1 MLFKKSKSKQH
12 KSLATGQIVLGSRER
27 RLLSETVQI
36 EEELIPAFVRP
47 ILIVVGLMVGVF
59 LLWSGVTQLTEVAR
73 APGEVLPSGQVK
85 VIQHLDGGVI
95 EKISVEE
102 NMLVKEGQELLRIDG
117 SQAIADLRQ
126 MESRLLSLRLRAERL
141 ESFADGRKP
150 KFDEIAGTHTD
161 LRDDQN
167 SLYQTQMAT
176 RDSTISILDRQIQ
189 QRKNRIKQ
197 LNQSFNTAGQQQGLT
212 AELEKMRDDLAERKL
227 INRSVLLETKRAK
240 VTADGE
246 VIRIKEEIGVVSQ
259 ELAEI
264 ENRRSD
270 TFNQVRRDALNEMGT
285 VRAEIAEVEETLQ
298 RLQAKVDRLVVRS
311 PNNGHVQ
318 DLKVQTIG
326 QVIQPGA
333 LLMQIVPVDAPLEAV
348 VKIPPKDIGYVKI
361 GQPVNL
367 RVTSFDYARFGI
379 AKGTL
384 KRVTATSII
393 GEDNKPYYRGWVSV
407 KNPYVGDI
415 PGRYPLK
422 TGMSLEA
429 EIVTGEKTLIAYLS
443 KPLIDL
449 FTYSFRER

>member
-1 MLFKKSKSKQH
+1 MFFKKSKEH
-12 KSLATGQIVLGSRER
+12 KAPVKGQVILGSRER

-47 ILIVVGLMVGVF
+47 ILIIVGMMVVLF
-59 LLWSGVTQLTEVAR
+59 LVWAGVTELTEVAR
-73 APGEVLPSGQVK
+73 APGEIIPIGQIK
-85 VIQHLDGGVI
+85 VIQHLDGGVV
-95 EKISVEE
+95 EKISIEE
-102 NMLVKEGQELLRIDG
+102 HMLVKEGQELLRIDG
-117 SQAIADLRQ
+117 AQANADLRQ
-126 MESRLLSLRLRAERL
+126 MESRLLSLQLRAERL
-141 ESFADGRKP
+141 DAFADGRKP
-150 KFDEIAGTHTD
+150 DFAKIAQNHTD
-161 LRDDQN
+161 LKENQN
-167 SLYQTQMAT
+167 SIYQQQMTT
-176 RDSTISILDRQIQ
+176 RNSTISILDRQLDQRRNRIQ
-189 QRKNRIKQ
+189 QLKQ
-197 LNQSFNTAGQQQGLT
+197 ALDTAGQHQGLT
-212 AELEKMRDDLAERKL
+212 GELEKMRIDLAERKL

-246 VIRIKEEIGVVSQ
+246 AARIKEEISVVTQ

-270 TFNQVRRDALNEMGT
+270 TINQMRREALGEMGT

-298 RLQAKVDRLVVRS
+298 RLRARVDRLVVRA
-311 PNNGHVQ
+311 PNQGYIQ

-333 LLMQIVPVDAPLEAV
+333 LLMQIVPTDAPLEAV
-348 VKIPPKDIGYVKI
+348 VKIAPKDIGYVKI

-379 AKGTL
+379 AKGAL
-384 KRVTATSII
+384 KRVTATSIV
-393 GEDNKPYYRGWVSV
+393 GEDGKPYYRGWVSV
-407 KNPYVGDI
+407 ANPYVGDT

-422 TGMSLEA
+422 TGMSVEA

>member
-1 MLFKKSKSKQH
+1 MFFKKTKQH
-12 KSLATGQIVLGSRER
+12 KAPEKGQTLLGSRER

-47 ILIVVGLMVGVF
+47 ILLTVGLMVVLF
-59 LLWSGVTQLTEVAR
+59 LIWASVTQMTEVAR
-73 APGEVLPSGQVK
+73 APGEVIPVGQVK

-95 EKISVEE
+95 EKIAVEE
-102 NMLVKEGQELLRIDG
+102 HALVKEGQELLIVDG

-126 MESRLLSLRLRAERL
+126 MESRLLSLQLRAERL
-141 ESFADGRKP
+141 VAFAEGRKP
-150 KFDEIAGTHTD
+150 DFEKIAGDHSD
-161 LRDDQN
+161 LRENQN
-167 SLYQTQMAT
+167 SIYQQQMAT
-176 RDSTISILDRQIQ
+176 KNSTLSILDRQVD
-189 QRKNRIKQ
+189 QRKNRIRQ
-197 LNQSFNTAGQQQGLT
+197 LRESFDTAMQHQGLT
-212 AELEKMRDDLAERKL
+212 GELEKMRIDLSERKL

-246 VIRIKEEIGVVSQ
+246 VARVKEEIGVVKQ

-264 ENRRSD
+264 ENRRAD
-270 TFNQVRRDALNEMGT
+270 TINQMRREALAEMGT
-285 VRAEIAEVEETLQ
+285 VRSEIAEVEETLQ
-298 RLQAKVDRLVVRS
+298 RLRAKVERLVVRS
-311 PNNGHVQ
+311 PSNGYVQ

-333 LLMQIVPVDAPLEAV
+333 LLMQVVPTDAPLEAV
-348 VKIPPKDIGYVKI
+348 VKIAPKDIGYVKI
-361 GQPVNL
+361 GQTVNL

-379 AKGTL
+379 AKGSL

-393 GEDNKPYYRGWVSV
+393 GEDSKPYYRGWVSV
-407 KNPYVGDI
+407 ANPYVGDT

-429 EIVTGEKTLIAYLS
+429 EIVTGQKTLIAYLS

>member
-1 MLFKKSKSKQH
+1 MFFKKSKQQ
-12 KSLATGQIVLGSRER
+12 KSPVKGQVVLGSRER

-47 ILIVVGLMVGVF
+47 ILFVVGLMVALF
-59 LLWSGVTQLTEVAR
+59 LIWASVTQITEVAR
-73 APGEVLPSGQVK
+73 APGEVIPTGQVK
-85 VIQHLDGGVI
+85 VIQHLDGGVV
-95 EKISVEE
+95 EKIAVEE
-102 NMLVKEGQELLRIDG
+102 HMLVKEGQELLRIDG
-117 SQAIADLRQ
+117 SQANADLRQ
-126 MESRLLSLRLRAERL
+126 MEARLLSLQLRAERL
-141 ESFADGRKP
+141 EAFAEGRKP
-150 KFDEIAGTHTD
+150 NFEKIVGNQSD
-161 LRDDQN
+161 LRENQN
-167 SLYQTQMAT
+167 SIYQQQMAT
-176 RDSTISILDRQIQ
+176 RNSTLSILDRQID
-189 QRKNRIKQ
+189 QRKNRIQQLKQ
-197 LNQSFNTAGQQQGLT
+197 LFNTATQHQGLT
-212 AELEKMRDDLAERKL
+212 GELEKMRIDLSERKL

-246 VIRIKEEIGVVSQ
+246 VTRINEEIGVVLQ

-264 ENRRSD
+264 ENRRAD
-270 TFNQVRRDALNEMGT
+270 TINLMRRDALGEIGT

-298 RLQAKVDRLVVRS
+298 RLRAKVDRLVVRS
-311 PNNGHVQ
+311 PYNGYIQ

-333 LLMQIVPVDAPLEAV
+333 LLMQLVPTDAALEAV
-348 VKIPPKDIGYVKI
+348 VQISPKDIGYVKI
-361 GQPVNL
+361 GQTVNL

-379 AKGTL
+379 ARGTL
-384 KRVTATSII
+384 KRVTATSIL
-393 GEDNKPYYRGWVSV
+393 GEDSKPYYRGWVTMQ
-407 KNPYVGDI
+407 NPYVGDM

>member
-1 MLFKKSKSKQH
+1 MLFKKPKHRKIEPTSGKV
-12 KSLATGQIVLGSRER
+12 ALGSRER

-47 ILIVVGLMVGVF
+47 ILVIVGLMVALF
-59 LLWSGVTQLTEVAR
+59 LVWASVTQLTEVAR
-73 APGEVLPSGQVK
+73 APGEVIPTGQVK
-85 VIQHLDGGVI
+85 VIQHLDGGVV

-102 NMLVKEGQELLRIDG
+102 NVLVKEGQELLRIDG
-117 SQAIADLRQ
+117 AQATADLRQ
-126 MESRLLSLRLRAERL
+126 MESRLLALRLRAERL
-141 ESFADGRKP
+141 EAFAEGRKP
-150 KFDEIAGTHTD
+150 NFAKINGDQDA

-167 SLYQTQMAT
+167 TIYQTQMAT
-176 RDSTISILDRQIQ
+176 RDSTLSILDRQISARKSRIQ
-189 QRKNRIKQ
+189 QLQ
-197 LNQSFNTAGQQQGLT
+197 ESLSTAQQHQNLT
-212 AELEKMRDDLAERKL
+212 GELEKMRIDLAERKL

-246 VIRIKEEIGVVSQ
+246 VTRIKEEIGVVNQ
-259 ELAEI
+259 ELGEI
-264 ENRRSD
+264 QNRRAD
-270 TFNQVRRDALNEMGT
+270 TFNQIRRDALGEMGT

-298 RLQAKVDRLVVRS
+298 RLRAKVDRLVVRS
-311 PNNGHVQ
+311 PYNGYVQ
-318 DLKVQTIG
+318 DLKVLTIG

-333 LLMQIVPVDAPLEAV
+333 LLMQIVPVEAPLEAV
-348 VKIPPKDIGYVKI
+348 VKISPKDIGYVRI
-361 GQPVNL
+361 GQTVNL
-367 RVTSFDYARFGI
+367 RLTSFDYARFGI

-384 KRVTATSII
+384 KRLTATSIV
-393 GEDNKPYYRGWVSV
+393 GEDNKPYYRGWVAV
-407 KNPYVGDI
+407 PNPYVGDI